1 VTHLLSAA
9 FQVQPNELVLQMPS
23 LPCTAHLSSSGRGP
37 SWQPLLLAASYQ
49 QLGSAT
55 HSAESRIARHR
66 TFSAF
71 PRVPSKA
78 VAMSTSEKAQIINRI
93 GTSLFLPQTRVEQ
106 TYDVSSS
113 ARRG

>member
-49 QLGSAT
+49 QLGSAK

-66 TFSAF
+66 TFSASAG
-71 PRVPSKA
+71 VPKTT
-78 VAMSTSEKAQIINRI
+78 AMSASEKAQIINRI
-93 GTSLFLPQTRVEQ
+93 GNLFVPAASSGVLAEQ
-106 TYDVSSS
+106 HPSRTDL
-113 ARRG
+113 